1 MKKLSKT
8 ELKKTMLIQKVCIT
22 LSYIKNIKFRDT
34 KVFLKFYGSWKIKGF
49 YSSNLGFIIQSF
61 YKCVILL
68 FYIHMFD
75 YSRYS
80 SHENLVWIKNFN
92 YLDDLCA
99 SRELGIRVGNCHF
112 KFELYRDIRWCGEV
126 RLK

>member
-8 ELKKTMLIQKVCIT
+8 ELKKTMIIQKVCIT

-34 KVFLKFYGSWKIKGF
+34 KVFLKLYGSWKIKGF
-49 YSSNLGFIIQSF
+49 YPSNLGFIIQSF

-92 YLDDLCA
+92 YFDDLCA
-99 SRELGIRVGNCHF
+99 SRELVWN
-112 KFELYRDIRWCGEV
+112 
-126 RLK
+126 